1 MLITELAKTLKL
13 PKIKPNQT
21 LQTPNCF
28 LRPLSI
34 GERRWMLWRVRP
46 SASVLVLGREVTPQI
61 WHPRGSMSCL
71 FPTRP
76 SGTLEHPHANRSVLP
91 GKAPAA
97 VQLLTPQLAPQG
109 ITPSCRSSPSCREL
123 LPFLLA
129 AFSQVRAAL
138 NHLAFIHLQV
148 AGKSLAPPPASGDGK
163 TESYLPIQGPLIPG
177 QSPAE
182 KAKRKHAV
190 LLWCVGGW
198 REHAK

>member
-1 MLITELAKTLKL
+1 MDALES
-13 PKIKPNQT
+13 QT
-21 LQTPNCF
+21 LCLIAGFGEGSHATNLAPTWKHELLIPNKP
-28 LRPLSI
+28 LRHQQCGSLFWALADPRKAAPCLI
-34 GERRWMLWRVRP
+34 
-46 SASVLVLGREVTPQI
+46 LGLLP
-61 WHPRGSMSCL
+61 
-71 FPTRP
+71 
-76 SGTLEHPHANRSVLP
+76 LEHPHANRSVLP

-97 VQLLTPQLAPQG
+97 VQLLTPQLALQG
-109 ITPSCRSSPSCREL
+109 ITPSCRSSPPCREL